1 MIQIY
6 SPTNTDYTHNGDQ
19 TLFPSAATV
28 HVILNGSWTAELT
41 HPIDADGRWKSI
53 VKDAVVKMPSFNGDQ
68 LFRIKSTSKSDSGVI
83 AAMEPIFMDSM
94 GDCFL
99 VDIRPTSKNGQQ
111 ALNDMVSPNSKYSAS
126 SDITRT
132 ATAYYE
138 YKNLIEAIA
147 GDDDNAFLKRWGGE
161 ILYDNFTVIINE
173 RVGGDYGVEVRY
185 GKNIPQDGVT
195 EEVDTSAIIT
205 RIYPKAYNG
214 YTMTNHGHVDSPLI
228 NSYPTI
234 KAATLTFD
242 DVKMAAD
249 AQEDDAENGVIICN
263 NQAELDQALT
273 QKCQEQYDTGMDKP
287 TVSLDI
293 SMVLLQNTEQYK
305 DYQILETASLGDTIH
320 CRDSH
325 LDITSDA
332 RVIELGY
339 DSIQKRVS
347 SVVIGDVQY
356 NYFDQVT
363 DSTNRIEQVI
373 RPNGTLMAERVQ
385 GILNGIYTQLRL
397 QSTAAQKVNGS
408 AFLVEDTDPESAL
421 YGAMVWGTQG
431 LQLSVVRTADGRSW
445 DWTTAVTAKGIVAD
459 AIVTG
464 ILSDKEGKN
473 YWNLDTGEFRLSAES
488 FLVDDETVQNYVD
501 GAIDDKIAQIRELT
515 VQLSNE
521 VTLVPTSADG
531 TGGNYSEAYTDV
543 SVYLGTS
550 DVSAAAQITVAVSA
564 GVTGSWN
571 PLQRRYSVTYLESDV
586 GAVTF
591 TVTYSGLQ
599 MSKTFTVA
607 KTKQGQPGAQG
618 IPGPAGDNGQSFYTW
633 IKYADTPTS
642 GMSDSP
648 DGKEYMGIAY
658 NKTTPAESTN
668 YSDYQWSLIKGSDGS
683 QGVPGPPGEDGQTLY
698 TWIKYATSATGAN
711 MSDDPDGKTYLGI
724 AYNKTTA
731 TESNNPADYTWAF
744 FEGPQG
750 EKGDQGIPGPAGADG
765 QTLYTWIK
773 YADTPTSGM
782 SDNPDGK
789 EYMGIAYNKTSQTES
804 NNYGDYQWSLIK
816 GANGSQ
822 GIPGPAGA
830 DGQTLYTWIK
840 YADTPT
846 SGMSD
851 NPDGKEYMG
860 IAYNKTSQTES
871 NNYGDYQ
878 WSLIKGAKGDQ
889 GIPGPAGEDG
899 QTFYTW
905 IKYADTP
912 TSGMSDN
919 PDGKE
924 YMGIAYNKTTQTES
938 SNYSDYQW
946 SLIKGANGSQG
957 IPGPAGED
965 GKTLYTWIKYADT
978 PTSGMS
984 DNPDGKEYM
993 GIAYNKATPTESS
1006 NYGDYQ
1012 WSLIKGAKGDQ
1023 GIPGPQGSPGTN
1035 GKTSYF
1041 HVKYS
1046 ANSNG
1051 NPMTETPS
1059 TYIGTY
1065 VDFTEADS
1073 SNYRDYTWSRFQG
1086 AQGAKGEQGIPGTNG
1101 INGQTSYLHIK
1112 YSNDGGAS
1120 FTSNN
1125 GETPGKYIGQY
1136 VDFNQTDSTDPDRY
1150 TWSLTQGA
1158 DGRVYQLQADTLVI
1172 KQGADNAYNPPRV
1185 TFSAYYRNGTSA
1197 NRVAYA
1203 GRFVISESTN
1213 GTTYITKY
1221 TSSANEASHTYTP
1234 SAANVKNIRCI
1245 LYASGGTTNALDMQ
1259 GVAIVR
1265 DIDNLTQED
1274 VFNILTN
1281 NGVVQG
1287 IYLQNGQLYI
1297 NAEYIATGR
1306 LASVD
1311 GSSYWDLN
1319 TGELNIDGKLVF
1331 DNNQLT
1337 VNGNVNVPSG
1347 GHVNVANGGAV
1358 NIDNIV
1364 NGRYHRVTVGSGGVV
1379 VHDYGTNTPDDDTS
1393 PAQVASMG
1401 VNTSQPVGL
1410 VRSVRYSQS
1419 SAGIPQAIQDF
1430 TNIIGG
1436 TIQSSNGSKQST
1448 MTPTGVTTT
1457 NLTASEVDVTNGVSA
1472 QHADFEGRVNAD
1484 SFNGVWITMSG
1495 WNRFRVD
1502 WADHGTG
1509 YRLWFYIDNTLVW
1522 NT

>member
-53 VKDAVVKMPSFNGDQ
+53 VKDAVVKMPSFNRDQ
-68 LFRIKSTSKSDSGVI
+68 LFRIKSTSKSDSGVT
-83 AAMEPIFMDSM
+83 AAMEPIFMDSI

-99 VDIRPTSKNGQQ
+99 VDIRPTAKNGQQ

-263 NQAELDQALT
+263 SQAELDQALT
-273 QKCQEQYDTGMDKP
+273 QRCQEQYDAGLDKP

-332 RVIELGY
+332 RVIELEY

-408 AFLVEDTDPESAL
+408 AFLVEDTDPESSL

-501 GAIDDKIAQIRELT
+501 GAIDNKIAQIRELT

-543 SVYLGTS
+543 NVYLGTS
-550 DVSAAAQITVAVSA
+550 DVSALAQITVAVSA

-571 PLQRRYSVTYLESDV
+571 PSQRRYSVTYLESDV

-607 KTKQGQPGAQG
+607 KSKQGQSGENG
-618 IPGPAGDNGQSFYTW
+618 TPGPAGQD
-633 IKYADTPTS
+633 
-642 GMSDSP
+642 
-648 DGKEYMGIAY
+648 
-658 NKTTPAESTN
+658 
-668 YSDYQWSLIKGSDGS
+668 
-683 QGVPGPPGEDGQTLY
+683 
-698 TWIKYATSATGAN
+698 
-711 MSDDPDGKTYLGI
+711 
-724 AYNKTTA
+724 
-731 TESNNPADYTWAF
+731 
-744 FEGPQG
+744 
-750 EKGDQGIPGPAGADG
+750 
-765 QTLYTWIK
+765 
-773 YADTPTSGM
+773 
-782 SDNPDGK
+782 
-789 EYMGIAYNKTSQTES
+789 
-804 NNYGDYQWSLIK
+804 
-816 GANGSQ
+816 
-822 GIPGPAGA
+822 
-830 DGQTLYTWIK
+830 
-840 YADTPT
+840 
-846 SGMSD
+846 
-851 NPDGKEYMG
+851 
-860 IAYNKTSQTES
+860 
-871 NNYGDYQ
+871 
-878 WSLIKGAKGDQ
+878 
-889 GIPGPAGEDG
+889 
-899 QTFYTW
+899 
-905 IKYADTP
+905 
-912 TSGMSDN
+912 
-919 PDGKE
+919 
-924 YMGIAYNKTTQTES
+924 
-938 SNYSDYQW
+938 
-946 SLIKGANGSQG
+946 
-957 IPGPAGED
+957 
-965 GKTLYTWIKYADT
+965 
-978 PTSGMS
+978 
-984 DNPDGKEYM
+984 
-993 GIAYNKATPTESS
+993 
-1006 NYGDYQ
+1006 
-1012 WSLIKGAKGDQ
+1012 
-1023 GIPGPQGSPGTN
+1023 

-1046 ANSNG
+1046 SNPDG
-1051 NPMTETPS
+1051 NPMTETPN

-1065 VDFTEADS
+1065 VDFTQADS
-1073 SNYRDYTWSRFQG
+1073 TDPSDYTWARLEGMQ
-1086 AQGAKGEQGIPGTNG
+1086 GEQGIPGTNG
-1101 INGQTSYLHIK
+1101 ENGQTSYLHIK
-1112 YSNDGGAS
+1112 YSNDGGNS

-1125 GETPGKYIGQY
+1125 GETPGDYIGQY
-1136 VDFNQTDSTDPDRY
+1136 VDFTQADSTDPKRY
-1150 TWSLTQGA
+1150 SWSLTKGEA
-1158 DGRVYQLQADTLVI
+1158 GVVYSLQADTLVI
-1172 KQGADNAYNPPRV
+1172 KQGADNAYNPPSI
-1185 TFSAYYRNGTSA
+1185 TFSAFVRVGDSA
-1197 NRVAYA
+1197 DRSAYS

-1213 GTTYITKY
+1213 GTTYVTKY
-1221 TSSANEASHTYTP
+1221 TSSANETSHTYTP

-1245 LYASGGTTNALDMQ
+1245 LYASGGTTNTLDMQ

-1331 DNNQLT
+1331 DDNQLT

-1358 NIDNIV
+1358 NTDNIV

-1379 VHDYGTNTPDDDTS
+1379 VNDYGTNTPDDDIQ

-1401 VNTSQPVGL
+1401 VNTSQAIGL

-1419 SAGIPQAIQDF
+1419 SAGVPQAVQDF

-1436 TIQSSNGSKQST
+1436 TIQSSNGTKQST

-1457 NLTASEVDVTNGVSA
+1457 NLSASEVDVTNGVSA

-1509 YRLWFYIDNTLVW
+1509 YKLWFYIDNTLVW

>member
-28 HVILNGSWTAELT
+28 HVILNGSWTSELT

-68 LFRIKSTSKSDSGVI
+68 LFRIKSTSKSDSGVT

-99 VDIRPTSKNGQQ
+99 VDIRPTAKNGQQ

-147 GDDDNAFLKRWGGE
+147 GDDDNAFLRRWGGE

-214 YTMTNHGHVDSPLI
+214 YTMTSHGHVDSPLI

-273 QKCQEQYDTGMDKP
+273 QRCQEQYDAGLDKP

-305 DYQILETASLGDTIH
+305 DYQILETVSLGDAIH

-332 RVIELGY
+332 RVIELEY
-339 DSIQKRVS
+339 DSILKRVS
-347 SVVIGDVQY
+347 SVVIGEAQY
-356 NYFDQVT
+356 NYFNQVT

-501 GAIDDKIAQIRELT
+501 GAIDNKIAQIRELT

-571 PLQRRYSVTYLESDV
+571 PSLRRYSVTYLESDV

-607 KTKQGQPGAQG
+607 KSKQGQTGAQG

-711 MSDDPDGKTYLGI
+711 MSDDPDEKTYLGI

-789 EYMGIAYNKTSQTES
+789 EYMGIAYNKTTQTES
-804 NNYGDYQWSLIK
+804 SNYSDYQWSLIK

-889 GIPGPAGEDG
+889 GIPGP
-899 QTFYTW
+899 
-905 IKYADTP
+905 
-912 TSGMSDN
+912 
-919 PDGKE
+919 
-924 YMGIAYNKTTQTES
+924 
-938 SNYSDYQW
+938 
-946 SLIKGANGSQG
+946 QG
-957 IPGPAGED
+957 
-965 GKTLYTWIKYADT
+965 T
-978 PTSGMS
+978 
-984 DNPDGKEYM
+984 
-993 GIAYNKATPTESS
+993 
-1006 NYGDYQ
+1006 
-1012 WSLIKGAKGDQ
+1012 
-1023 GIPGPQGSPGTN
+1023 PGTN

-1073 SNYRDYTWSRFQG
+1073 SNYQDYTWSRFQG

-1306 LASVD
+1306 LASAD

-1319 TGELNIDGKLVF
+1319 TGNMVIG
-1331 DNNQLT
+1331 NGTGQIT
-1337 VNGNVNVPSG
+1337 VTGDIEATSLSAKDSIKIYNSNKEHEVINGNYSTSGLIMTVIGCDLENYSTSQTPIPS
-1347 GHVNVANGGAV
+1347 VVLNKS
-1358 NIDNIV
+1358 
-1364 NGRYHRVTVGSGGVV
+1364 GSTGVV
-1379 VHDYGTNTPDDDTS
+1379 TINAGSIGLNGSVSTGYLATS
-1393 PAQVASMG
+1393 DINA
-1401 VNTSQPVGL
+1401 VGNVSL
-1410 VRSVRYSQS
+1410 SGRLTAN
-1419 SAGIPQAIQDF
+1419 SAAIA
-1430 TNIIGG
+1430 NIISAYGFDGG
-1436 TIQSSNGSKQST
+1436 
-1448 MTPTGVTTT
+1448 
-1457 NLTASEVDVTNGVSA
+1457 
-1472 QHADFEGRVNAD
+1472 
-1484 SFNGVWITMSG
+1484 WIIESG
-1495 WNRFRVD
+1495 NRMRVD
-1502 WADHGTG
+1502 WRPNSSGVWTL
-1509 YRLWFYIDNTLVW
+1509 YFYIDNQLVREW
-1522 NT
+1522 